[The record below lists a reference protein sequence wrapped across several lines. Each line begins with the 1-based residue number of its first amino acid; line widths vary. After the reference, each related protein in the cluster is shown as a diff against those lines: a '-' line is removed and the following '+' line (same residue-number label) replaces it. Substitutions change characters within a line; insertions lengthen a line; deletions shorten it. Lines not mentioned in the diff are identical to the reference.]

1 MSETEVQSLKV
12 LANVQAH
19 PMTKVLATQVL
30 TTKVLTIPPSAG
42 VPAAKPPKALC
53 RSRLPERQAIAL
65 ISDHGDPAAEI
76 GREEAGGQ
84 NVYVRQVGESLAK
97 LGWQVDMFTR
107 KTRATDDT
115 IVQHSPYCRTI
126 RLTAGP
132 EEFIPRDRLFEYLP
146 AFVTAFQ
153 KFQAKEGT
161 NYPLIHTNY
170 WMSAWVGL
178 ELRKASNI
186 QIVHTYHSL
195 GAIKYQSVANHPAIA
210 QTRLD
215 VERQILEQAACVVA
229 TSPQESQHL
238 RSLVSQQGHVEII
251 PCGTDTENFCVM
263 SRAEARSQLG
273 FKADEQVVLYVG
285 RFDPRKGIETLVRA
299 FAQLKANSSSADKL
313 RLVIVGGSEAGQA
326 DGNERLRI
334 EGIINQLGLA
344 GQTTFAGR
352 VGHDQLPAYYT
363 AADVCAIPSHY
374 EPFGLVAIEAMGCG
388 TPVVASDV
396 GGLKFTVVPEETG
409 LLVPPQN
416 EAAFAEAIDRILTDD
431 VWARKLRRQA
441 SARVQQ
447 NFSWTG
453 AAIQLSDLYRR
464 LLAQSLTNPNLT
476 NPALTNPGLTNPAFA
491 SLPGT
496 VEPGVAAQTAAKS
509 AIPQLVKAS

>member
-1 MSETEVQSLKV
+1 MPQTEVQSLK
-12 LANVQAH
+12 LAATVQAH
-19 PMTKVLATQVL
+19 SASAHPVTAHPVTKVLATAPL
-30 TTKVLTIPPSAG
+30 TGYPS
-42 VPAAKPPKALC
+42 VNPPKANPK
-53 RSRLPERQAIAL
+53 SRLPERQAIAL

-84 NVYVRQVGESLAK
+84 NVYVRQVGEALAK

-107 KTRATDDT
+107 KSRDTDET

-146 AFVTAFQ
+146 EFVAAFQ
-153 KFQAKEGT
+153 KFQTKEGT

-170 WMSAWVGL
+170 WMSAWIGL
-178 ELRKASNI
+178 ELRKTSNI
-186 QIVHTYHSL
+186 QLIHTYHSL
-195 GAIKYQSVANHPAIA
+195 GAIKYQSVSNYPAIA
-210 QTRLD
+210 QTRLAT
-215 VERQILEQAACVVA
+215 ERQILEQAACVVA
-229 TSPQESQHL
+229 TSPQEKQHL

-251 PCGTDTENFCVM
+251 PCGTDIENFRVM
-263 SRAEARSQLG
+263 SKAEARSQLG

-299 FAQLKANSSSADKL
+299 FAKLKAKSSNPDKL
-313 RLVIVGGSEAGQA
+313 RLVIVGGSEAGQS

-334 EGIINQLGLA
+334 EGIVEQLGIA
-344 GQTTFAGR
+344 TQTTFAGR
-352 VGHDQLPAYYT
+352 VGHDHLPTYYT

-409 LLVPPQN
+409 LLVPSQS
-416 EAAFAEAIDRILTDD
+416 EVAFAAAIDRILTDD
-431 VWARKLRRQA
+431 VWAQKLRRQA

-464 LLAQSLTNPNLT
+464 LLAQSLMNPT
-476 NPALTNPGLTNPAFA
+476 FA
-491 SLPGT
+491 AGQAVGQADS
-496 VEPGVAAQTAAKS
+496 VQAIAQTTAKP
-509 AIPQLVKAS
+509 AVQMLIEAC